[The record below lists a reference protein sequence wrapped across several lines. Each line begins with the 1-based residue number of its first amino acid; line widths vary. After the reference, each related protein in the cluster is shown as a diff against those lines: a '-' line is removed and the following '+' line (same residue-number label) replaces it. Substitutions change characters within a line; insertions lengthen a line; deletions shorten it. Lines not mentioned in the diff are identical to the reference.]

1 MKRIVVLSDGTGNS
15 SGKLFKTN
23 VWRLY
28 QALDLTRAGDG
39 VVQQVAFFDDGV
51 GTSSFKPLAI
61 LGGALGW
68 GLKRNVLDL
77 YGYLCR
83 TWEPGDEIYAFGF
96 SRGAFTIRVLVGF
109 VADQGLLRNC
119 SDVELAYAAKD
130 AYRAYRRRF
139 NPTLGLVG
147 PLRSFRDFI
156 IRGYRRLARQTAYTD
171 LPYRRWPDSSKPSAT
186 SARDEVPTIR
196 FVGVWDTVAAYGTP
210 VAELTRGIDDWVWPL
225 SMPDY
230 ALSPKVQVAR
240 HALAL
245 DDERD
250 TFHPL
255 LWDEVEEHR
264 RAEAGIVPGGRLR
277 QVWFAGMH
285 ADIGGGYAD
294 DSLSHPPLHWMMS
307 ESELGGSGLRFR
319 PGALQQV
326 APPGS
331 ASAPIHDSRRGLA
344 GYYRYQPRKIAAR
357 LDPPDPTA
365 RIMQD
370 PDRTMWP
377 LLRSVTVHESVVE
390 RIRSGVDRYA
400 PIVLPRDYT
409 VDCWNGEF
417 AARPESDTDA
427 DARVGGQAQVW
438 NDVWRKR
445 VNYFAT
451 VAISV
456 VLVLLPLLEQQSSL
470 LQASFLAQLDQLAK
484 PLIWW
489 LPPLIE
495 FVGRFLPEFTHV
507 WLHSFARSP
516 VVFLVLLVALA
527 ALLLR
532 GGALQRRIQGRMYW
546 LWRSQHGQS
555 ANPPKPGWAERWIQV
570 LRTHPV
576 YQAVLQNLKWRV
588 VPFVFGISILATL
601 VVAAVVVVIGVRLS

>member
-28 QALDLTRAGDG
+28 QALDLIRAGDG

-119 SDVELAYAAKD
+119 SDVELVYAAKD
-130 AYRAYRRRF
+130 AYRAYRRKF
-139 NPTLGLVG
+139 NPTHGLVG
-147 PLRSFRDFI
+147 PLRWFRDLI
-156 IRGYRRLARQTAYTD
+156 IRGYRRLARQVAYTD
-171 LPYRRWPDSSKPSAT
+171 IPYRKWPDSSEPSAT
-186 SARDEVPTIR
+186 RARDEVPKIR
-196 FVGVWDTVAAYGTP
+196 FVGVWDTVAAYGAP

-230 ALSPKVQVAR
+230 TLSPKVEVAR

-255 LWDEVEEHR
+255 LWDEVEEHKL
-264 RAEAGIVPGGRLR
+264 AEAGSVPRGRLR
-277 QVWFAGMH
+277 QVWFAGVH
-285 ADIGGGYAD
+285 ADVGGGYPD
-294 DSLSHPPLHWMMS
+294 DSLSYPPLHWMMS
-307 ESELGGSGLRFR
+307 ESRLRFR

-331 ASAPIHDSRRGLA
+331 ASALIHDSRRGLA

-377 LLRSVTVHESVVE
+377 LLRSVTVHESVIE
-390 RIRSGVDRYA
+390 RIQSSADRYA

-409 VDCWNGEF
+409 VEGWDGKV
-417 AARPESDTDA
+417 AARPESDADA
-427 DARVGGQAQVW
+427 DARVCGQVEVW

-451 VAISV
+451 VAVSV
-456 VLVLLPLLEQQSSL
+456 VLVLLPLLERQSPLLQSSSFAEL
-470 LQASFLAQLDQLAK
+470 LRPVK

-495 FVGRFLPEFTHV
+495 LVGRFLPEFTHF
-507 WLHSFARSP
+507 WLRSFANNP
-516 VVFLVLLVALA
+516 VVFLVLVVALV

-532 GGALQRRIQGRMYW
+532 GSALQRRIQDRMHW
-546 LWRSQHGQS
+546 LWRSQHGQV
-555 ANPPKPGWAERWIQV
+555 AKPPKPGWTERWIQA
-570 LRTHPV
+570 LRTHPI
-576 YQAVLQNLKWRV
+576 YQTVLQNLKWRV
-588 VPFVFGISILATL
+588 VPCVFGISTL
-601 VVAAVVVVIGVRLS
+601 VTLAVAALVVVAGGWLF